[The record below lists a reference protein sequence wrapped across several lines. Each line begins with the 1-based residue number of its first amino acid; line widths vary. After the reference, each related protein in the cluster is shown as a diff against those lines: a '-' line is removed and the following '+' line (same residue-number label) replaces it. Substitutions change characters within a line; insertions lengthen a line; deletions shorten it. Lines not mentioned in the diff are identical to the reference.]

1 MKLCILCAIEFH
13 DEDPSPY
20 FNSWDAEMRWIIKA
34 TACQQIAALAEK
46 NYDVFV
52 NLCDGC
58 VGDDAAGIEV
68 VYALEQHNLPFTGA
82 ASDFYDPS
90 RDAMKRA
97 CKRAGVP
104 TPGYVFVSDVSA
116 LERSVAHLNFPL
128 IVKHPNGHSSVGLF
142 KASRVE
148 NFTQLQTQ
156 VRRMISEYGGA
167 LIEEF
172 VPGREFD
179 VLVVE
184 NADDPTEPFTYL
196 PAEFIFPPNES
207 FKHYDL
213 KWVNYDAMNC
223 VPCNDSALTERL
235 QAMSKKLFVALNGSG
250 YARCDI
256 RMDARG
262 ELFMLEI
269 NANCG
274 IFYPPGQE
282 GSADFILTQDAAG
295 HRGFIERILR
305 AGLARHQRRNQ
316 LYSNGARRK
325 REPVFS
331 GD

>member
-1 MKLCILCAIEFH
+1 MNLCILCAIEFQ
-13 DEDPSPY
+13 DEDPFPY
-20 FNSWDAEMRWIIKA
+20 FNSWDAEMQWIVKA
-34 TACQQIAALAEK
+34 NAPQQIAALAQK

-68 VYALEQHNLPFTGA
+68 VHALERHNLPFTGA

-97 CKRAGVP
+97 CERAGVP
-104 TPGYVFVSDVSA
+104 TPGYVFISDVRA
-116 LERSVAHLNFPL
+116 LERSAAHLTFPL

-142 KASRVE
+142 RESRVE
-148 NFTQLQTQ
+148 NQEQLQTQ
-156 VRRMISEYGGA
+156 VQRMITAYGGA

-172 VPGREFD
+172 IEGREFD

-184 NADDPTEPFTYL
+184 NANDSSDLFAYL
-196 PAEFIFPPNES
+196 PVEFIFPPNEC
-207 FKHYDL
+207 FKHFDL
-213 KWVNYDAMNC
+213 KWVNFSSMNSM
-223 VPCNDSALTERL
+223 PCNDPALAARL
-235 QAMSKKLFVALNGSG
+235 QDMSKELFVALNGSG

-256 RMDARG
+256 RMNTRG

-282 GSADFILTQDAAG
+282 GSADFILMQHPEG
-295 HRGFIERILR
+295 HRGFIDRIIR
-305 AGLARHQRRNQ
+305 AGLARHQRKNR
-316 LYSNGARRK
+316 LYSNGAGSQ
-325 REPVFS
+325 REPVF
-331 GD
+331 